1 MKNWRLIEDPPQSGP
16 FNMAVDFQLLEQF
29 KPGKTPIFRLYSWQR
44 STLSL
49 GRNEK
54 IDEGINLDS
63 CRKQRIPLIRR
74 MTGGKAVLHHSDL
87 TYAII
92 GELGDLQFGE
102 GVHETY
108 RSLARGFLL
117 FFQKLGLDPQLVETS
132 ESGTLEP
139 HLCFSV
145 PSMAEILVEGRKLIG
160 SAQRIRGSASK
171 GRFFLQHGSIPLD
184 DPVPLMLSVFR
195 HAKEEDLRQKMHSL
209 ESLGIYPKKNRES
222 LQLLLKDCI
231 SECFGLQWVKQPG
244 FSSEADKI
252 KKTMNNFP
260 DLSRDLQEY
269 ENEKNT
275 RSRPMILEKMTEGA

>member
-1 MKNWRLIEDPPQSGP
+1 
-16 FNMAVDFQLLEQF
+16 
-29 KPGKTPIFRLYSWQR
+29 
-44 STLSL
+44 
-49 GRNEK
+49 
-54 IDEGINLDS
+54 
-63 CRKQRIPLIRR
+63 
-74 MTGGKAVLHHSDL
+74 
-87 TYAII
+87 
-92 GELGDLQFGE
+92 
-102 GVHETY
+102 
-108 RSLARGFLL
+108 
-117 FFQKLGLDPQLVETS
+117 
-132 ESGTLEP
+132 
-139 HLCFSV
+139 
-145 PSMAEILVEGRKLIG
+145 MAEILVEGRKLIG

-260 DLSRDLQEY
+260 DLSRDLQAY
-269 ENEKNT
+269 ENHKNT